1 MRKWLIFALMA
12 FAFVGCGDDD
22 GNDDVVNKIDLAHFK
37 QILVGTWQTSEE
49 HYGVWGKT
57 IKFSSDGMMNDS
69 VPYSLSVRKSVG
81 EMMGGHGNYYEYDI
95 VEGGTQGVDA
105 RYLTVISYYVEAM
118 TVEGS
123 GEGAQGDPGLD
134 D

>member
-1 MRKWLIFALMA
+1 MKRLLFFALMA

-22 GNDDVVNKIDLAHFK
+22 GNDDVVNKVDLAHFK

-81 EMMGGHGNYYEYDI
+81 EMMGGHGNYYEYEYCSLYID
-95 VEGGTQGVDA
+95 G
-105 RYLTVISYYVEAM
+105 
-118 TVEGS
+118 EGS
-123 GEGAQGDPGLD
+123 YSVHEEDADHFTFERVDGHPFQYNYERVK
-134 D
+134 